1 MRKIG
6 LTGSASACAPS
17 ESAAV
22 MESMRSPARI
32 ACASVSANVAALAKE
47 CGANWMGV
55 RMGPLQGIRIVEF
68 AGIGPGPFAAMLF
81 SDMGAEI
88 VRIDRKGGRQP
99 VKSEIYTRG
108 RGTVQL
114 DMKKPEAVE
123 AALKLID
130 RADALIE
137 GFRPG
142 VMERL
147 GVGPEVCLKRNPK
160 LVYGRMTG
168 WGQTGPLASAAGHD
182 INYIALTGAL
192 HAIGPRRGKPVPP
205 LNLVGD
211 FGGGALY
218 LAFGVVCAL
227 LEAQRSGKGQVV
239 DAAMTDGAASLMS
252 MFYAMTAMGIWKD
265 ERSHNM
271 LDGGAHFYD
280 TYETKD
286 GKHVAIG
293 SIEPQFYKELMEK
306 TGIADPA
313 FAAQMDRDAWP
324 SLKEKLAAVIKTRSR
339 DEWDAAMQGSDVCY
353 APVLSIAEA
362 PKHPHNVARKT
373 FVEIDGVLQPAPAP
387 RFSRTVAEVQGPPR
401 PADNQAMLSAWG
413 FSPDEIGALSASGAI

>member
-1 MRKIG
+1 
-6 LTGSASACAPS
+6 
-17 ESAAV
+17 
-22 MESMRSPARI
+22 
-32 ACASVSANVAALAKE
+32 
-47 CGANWMGV
+47 
-55 RMGPLQGIRIVEF
+55 MGPLQGIRIVEF

-99 VKSEIYTRG
+99 VKAEIYTRG

-114 DMKKPEAVE
+114 DMKKPQAVE

-147 GVGPEVCLKRNPK
+147 GVGPDVCLKRNPK

-168 WGQTGPLASAAGHD
+168 WGQTGPLASTAGHD

-192 HAIGPRRGKPVPP
+192 HAIGPRGGKPVPP

-227 LEAQRSGKGQVV
+227 LEAQRSGRGQVV

-265 ERSHNM
+265 ERSSNM

-324 SLKEKLAAVIKTRSR
+324 SLKEKLAAVIKTKSR
-339 DEWDAAMQGSDVCY
+339 DEWDAVMQGSDVCY

-362 PKHPHNVARKT
+362 PKHPHNAARKT
-373 FVEIDGVLQPAPAP
+373 FVEIDGVVQPAPAP

-401 PADNQAMLSAWG
+401 AADNQAMLSSWG
-413 FSPDEIGALSASGAI
+413 FSRDEIGALSDAGAI